1 MTVQSWTG
9 RLGLFLYPIPPLDGL
24 SCLAV
29 HILYIVNVNSLL
41 MFLVYSL
48 HR

>member
-1 MTVQSWTG
+1 MNWIG
-9 RLGLFLYPIPPLDGL
+9 RLGLFSYPFPPLDGL
-24 SCLAV
+24 SCFAV
-29 HILYIVNVNSLL
+29 HILYIENVNSFL